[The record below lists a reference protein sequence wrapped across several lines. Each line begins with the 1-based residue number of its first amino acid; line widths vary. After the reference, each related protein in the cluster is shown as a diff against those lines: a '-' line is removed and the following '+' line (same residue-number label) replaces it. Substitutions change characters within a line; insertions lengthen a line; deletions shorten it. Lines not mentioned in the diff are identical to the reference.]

1 MTATYPPRR
10 SPARIAVIVI
20 SVVVLVIGVCLA
32 IGGGV
37 LLLVFGSGGS
47 LKSGQHD
54 VTTPT
59 AAIVT
64 DTAQITD
71 TGRLT
76 RALGSPSITVHA
88 TGGNASGLFIAIG
101 PAADVDRYLAGVAI
115 EQARNFDLDPFALD
129 AVRRD
134 GTALA
139 APPATQPFWVA
150 SGATDVTWQITDGDY
165 RAVVMNADGTPGV
178 DSRLAVDLNLPG
190 LFGYALGFL
199 IGGLVLVAAAI
210 VALALGRPRSR
221 APEPTTPTPPLY

>member
-1 MTATYPPRR
+1 MTTIQPQRR

-32 IGGGV
+32 VGGGV

-47 LKSGQHD
+47 LKSGTHA
-54 VTTPT
+54 VSTPT
-59 AAIVT
+59 AAVVT

-71 TGRLT
+71 TSRLT
-76 RALGSPSITVHA
+76 RALGDPSVSVHA
-88 TGGNASGLFIAIG
+88 SGGNGSGLFIGIG
-101 PAADVDRYLAGVAI
+101 PAADVDRYLTGVAI
-115 EQARNFDLDPFALD
+115 EQARDFNLDPFALD

-139 APPATQPFWVA
+139 SPPATQPFWVA
-150 SGATDVTWQITDGDY
+150 SGATDVTWPITDGDY

-190 LFGYALGFL
+190 LFGYALWFF
-199 IGGLVLVAAAI
+199 IAGLVLMAAAI
-210 VALALGRPRSR
+210 VALALGRPRNR
-221 APEPTTPTPPLY
+221 APMSPAPAPPRY